1 MEKRLLV
8 KMKLKRIHTKNI
20 INFINFICYIFLTDQ
35 LQSEVIALSDEKEKY
50 EVENIQTFLIVK
62 LHCVCD
68 VQGIRKEQTT
78 YMYISCE
85 S

>member
-1 MEKRLLV
+1 
-8 KMKLKRIHTKNI
+8 MKLKRIHTKNI
-20 INFINFICYIFLTDQ
+20 INFINFICYNIFLTDQ

-78 YMYISCE
+78 YMYIPCE
-85 S
+85 L

>member
-1 MEKRLLV
+1 M
-8 KMKLKRIHTKNI
+8 
-20 INFINFICYIFLTDQ
+20 NFINFICYNIFLTDQ

-62 LHCVCD
+62 LQCVCD

-78 YMYISCE
+78 YKYISCE
-85 S
+85 L